1 MVLLPVGT
9 EQWYYKNQRI
19 GTDLTSQGLRACS
32 RKDSSSDN
40 VGKKRKSAES
50 VFPENLDRYPFL
62 KGEICSFNE
71 HKTARLLP
79 ATFAGRGCIEY
90 RRESERPVCGQCGK
104 VFVSLRS
111 LSVHATEHMNAV
123 DYSAG
128 HKPLN
133 NRPSPK
139 EPASFGSETASRA
152 YDGGQDRRAT
162 PVAVSTHHVTRDSSK
177 SGVPLLE
184 RGKVNRSQKLLTGLS
199 LPCPV
204 CGKTFVAMRN
214 LESHLKSHTKQRPY
228 QCLDCGKSFSLR
240 NTLICH
246 TRVHTKERPYTCSL
260 CFKSFTQASTLKS
273 HVIYKHT
280 KQFPHKCDT
289 CGRGFIS
296 PGQKMEHVTRLH
308 GPGSS
313 VSSNEQQ

>member
-1 MVLLPVGT
+1 MCLL
-9 EQWYYKNQRI
+9 KI
-19 GTDLTSQGLRACS
+19 
-32 RKDSSSDN
+32 
-40 VGKKRKSAES
+40 
-50 VFPENLDRYPFL
+50 
-62 KGEICSFNE
+62 
-71 HKTARLLP
+71 
-79 ATFAGRGCIEY
+79 
-90 RRESERPVCGQCGK
+90 
-104 VFVSLRS
+104 

-128 HKPLN
+128 HKPFGD
-133 NRPSPK
+133 RPSSK
-139 EPASFGSETASRA
+139 ETGPFSTETVNRV
-152 YDGGQDRRAT
+152 YDGSHERREL
-162 PVAVSTHHVTRDSSK
+162 PVAAPTLHVTRELNK
-177 SGVPLLE
+177 SDPPPPE
-184 RGKVNRSQKLLTGLS
+184 RGKVNRSHRLLGGMS

-246 TRVHTKERPYTCSL
+246 TRVHTKERPYTCTL

-308 GPGSS
+308 GPGASAGTHQQQWPFCPSS
-313 VSSNEQQ
+313 LLVRSYVGNVCVVPWSDV